1 VDRSINSR
9 IEAMARSDKITA
21 VIFTV
26 AMWVVLIFTFF
37 AVYRI
42 APTTEVAAAL
52 GVALILLGGFNTAS
66 MIAMI
71 QGFAKDK
78 DFIYLEDILNL
89 DRMKQGKHPS
99 VAAEPVLEPKE
110 KARVVPSGQK

>member
-1 VDRSINSR
+1 MDRSINSR

-21 VIFTV
+21 MVFTV
-26 AMWVVLIFTFF
+26 AMWIVLIFTFF

-42 APTTEVAAAL
+42 APTTEVAVVL
-52 GVALILLGGFNTAS
+52 GVALMLLGGFNTAS

-71 QGFAKDK
+71 RGYAKDK
-78 DFIYLEDILNL
+78 EFIYLEDILNL

-99 VAAEPVLEPKE
+99 AVAEPGLEPK
-110 KARVVPSGQK
+110 KVRVVSSEQK